1 MDFLNL
7 TSDILKT
14 ENIGII
20 VTFLLLVVAFG
31 FFVLLKLII
40 TQLLKVFMSVS
51 EKLEQLNLNYVENN
65 RGASERDKKYTE
77 MFNANDK
84 KIENLSNTLHSIN
97 HKLIEHCASRCK
109 DKRE

>member
-1 MDFLNL
+1 
-7 TSDILKT
+7 
-14 ENIGII
+14 
-20 VTFLLLVVAFG
+20 
-31 FFVLLKLII
+31 
-40 TQLLKVFMSVS
+40 MSVS

-109 DKRE
+109 DKREWCIHGKAWKIYDCTSSPISFGFF